1 MVLVENKSTKIA
13 GVLLAGG
20 QGTRMSADGQG
31 GDKPLRLLGGI
42 TLLAHV
48 IARVTPQVGR
58 MVLNANGDPARFAG
72 FGLAVVADE
81 VADHPGPLAGIL
93 AGMRWAAAQGAT
105 DVLSVAADTPFLPE
119 DLVARL
125 DAARRAASVP
135 LACAASGG
143 WTHPVI
149 GLWPVALA
157 DSLAADL
164 RAGMRKID
172 AWTAQH
178 GVASAE
184 FSIEPFDPFFNVNR
198 PGDLA
203 EAEALLTSAS
213 AFPASLLRGA

>member
-1 MVLVENKSTKIA
+1 MVLLENKLPEIA
-13 GVLLAGG
+13 AVLLAGG

-31 GDKPLRLLGGI
+31 ADKPLRLLGGRP
-42 TLLAHV
+42 LLTHV
-48 IARVTPQVGR
+48 IAVVAPQVGR
-58 MVLNANGDPARFAG
+58 MVLNANGDPARFVD
-72 FGLAVVADE
+72 FGLPVVADE
-81 VADHPGPLAGIL
+81 VADYPGPLAGIL

-105 DVLSVAADTPFLPE
+105 DVLSVAADTPFLPG
-119 DLVARL
+119 DLVVRL
-125 DAARRAASVP
+125 DAARRAAGVP

-157 DSLAADL
+157 DALEADL

-184 FSIEPFDPFFNVNR
+184 FSMEPFDPFFNVNR

-203 EAEALLTSAS
+203 EAEAL
-213 AFPASLLRGA
+213 FRIR